1 MHPPFDLLCD
11 IASSIVAVE
20 NGWMVDLE
28 SLRRDITDTSG
39 FASRVAGCEPRSG
52 AEWTGLAGAC
62 ERLENV
68 LDDLEHGDV
77 SGARRT
83 FVKALAI
90 TPAPRP
96 ALRLVQCDSG
106 D

>member
-20 NGWMVDLE
+20 NGWLGDLD
-28 SLRRDITDTSG
+28 SLRRGLTDTSG

-77 SGARRT
+77 SGARRPVVQGPAT
-83 FVKALAI
+83 
-90 TPAPRP
+90 THAPRP

>member
-20 NGWMVDLE
+20 NGWLVDLE

-52 AEWTGLAGAC
+52 AEWTGDCA
-62 ERLENV
+62 
-68 LDDLEHGDV
+68 
-77 SGARRT
+77 ARRDQRASQLRHAQRGAHR
-83 FVKALAI
+83 VRALH
-90 TPAPRP
+90 P
-96 ALRLVQCDSG
+96 
-106 D
+106 

>member
-77 SGARRT
+77 SVDVDQHSRTEVPLGVDRAEPGRR
-83 FVKALAI
+83 
-90 TPAPRP
+90 R
-96 ALRLVQCDSG
+96 R
-106 D
+106 